1 MQFCFLF
8 KDRFLSI
15 EVINSRIVGK
25 INLGVGITTLNHP
38 TMVNFNQWY
47 TIIMRRDGNKAYLSL
62 ITNHTLD
69 SRSEVNASVSY
80 RDSYVFHDSGN
91 IYAPGIPDSVSVG

>member
-1 MQFCFLF
+1 MQSLLL

-15 EVINSRIVGK
+15 EVINSKIVGK

-38 TMVNFNQWY
+38 VTVNLNQWY
-47 TIIMRRDGNKAYLSL
+47 TIIMKKDGNKAYLSL
-62 ITNHTLD
+62 ITDHVLNT
-69 SRSEVNASVSY
+69 RSEVNASVSY